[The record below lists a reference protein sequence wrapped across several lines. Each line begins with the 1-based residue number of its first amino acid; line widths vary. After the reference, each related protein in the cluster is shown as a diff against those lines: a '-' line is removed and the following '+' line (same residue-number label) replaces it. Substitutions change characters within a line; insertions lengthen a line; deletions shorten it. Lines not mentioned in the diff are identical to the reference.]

1 MLYVLPHDPQEVVPS
16 YPISKSQ
23 TYSLVQ
29 LRQSDARR
37 KLAKAALDVMP
48 EKQQDIKPDPRALRD
63 LPARKGS
70 RPKTLRGPL
79 HIQCSGHGDR
89 EYIDQLVRDV
99 LSWPHVEALADSSN
113 PPTAI
118 PFRFQENVAT
128 LESAPFISGR
138 DFARVLMG
146 APTIHLALPLECA
159 HWAIVKGW
167 AEPHYLGSFGLLP
180 AGVVI
185 VYTPKDR
192 EELSVCYTLF
202 HAAYY
207 SALAMNTRPAGIAL
221 SGLKSL
227 SFSGPL
233 TNAEA

>member
-1 MLYVLPHDPQEVVPS
+1 MIRKKRRCATL
-16 YPISKSQ
+16 ISESE

-29 LRQSDARR
+29 LRLSNAGP
-37 KLAKAALDVMP
+37 KLAKAALDVML
-48 EKQQDIKPDPRALRD
+48 EKQPDIKPDPRTLRD

-118 PFRFQENVAT
+118 PFRFQENAAT
-128 LESAPFISGR
+128 LDSAPFISTR
-138 DFARVLMG
+138 EFARVLLG
-146 APTIHLALPLECA
+146 APTIYLALPLECA
-159 HWAIVKGW
+159 HWAIVRGW
-167 AEPHYLGSFGLLP
+167 AEPHYLSSFGLMP
-180 AGVVI
+180 AGAVV

-192 EELSVCYTLF
+192 EQLSVCYALF
-202 HAAYY
+202 YAAYQ
-207 SALAMNTRPAGIAL
+207 SAFAVNSCPAGSAL
-221 SGLKSL
+221 SGIRSL
-227 SFSGPL
+227 SFSGGL
-233 TNAEA
+233 TTAEA